1 MIGTTRYYLLLV
13 SSFLAVTTCQASLEL
28 RQVVTTD
35 DSNTDACS
43 SYSIETSLNKGETLQ
58 LTAAAA
64 PSSSSS
70 SEQGS
75 SPCGPTQTGGHYY
88 NFLGDGNPIRIDT
101 CNDDDDDG
109 YQNHDWKVYVWEG
122 ICDIGGPLGVFFGKC
137 VGAFTYEDD
146 GCTLV
151 LAKTKNSKPYT
162 LFIEAPETTKVW
174 ITRGLTTTSTTT
186 VDTTYSIVSNG
197 QCDNASRQRLPQD
210 GTPFTTDLED
220 YVSPYSVTNYCGTT
234 TTGGGSIG
242 LWYYFNTPKFNVE
255 RVDYAVTICVDANA
269 NNDDDDD
276 DALNKPSLFSGS
288 CNDLTCID
296 PTSSY
301 DNDDNTNGIVVP
313 NHCSSG
319 TVPRSTLFRLTA
331 GGKRYSILI
340 PKTSEITKIY
350 LNDLKTDF
358 ASNDECENAVP
369 LEDNAVTTGSLE
381 GASSENVL
389 DMIGPFGSGGGGK
402 DVVPTGI
409 WYKMEPNAN
418 QRSLTID
425 PGVFSMMVY
434 KGDCGNHNTP
444 PNLVTGYAGRSSVV
458 TFLQTTVPVYV
469 FVYGT
474 VNHILQNPEFTITST
489 VADGFTFACFAG
501 HQPVNVLLLKEGG
514 DDGRTTTTRTTT
526 KKLMKDV
533 QIGDIVQSST
543 SGKFSEVYSL
553 GHVNHDVWTDY
564 TQLHTATTTTTKGR
578 NTNRNNKLVL
588 ELTPNH
594 MVWVQNKNRMVP
606 ASLVQV
612 GDQVADGFT
621 FACFA
626 GHQPVNVLLLKE
638 GGDDGRTT
646 TTRTTTKK
654 LMKDVQIGDIVQS
667 STSGKFSEV
676 YSLGHVNH
684 DVWTDYTQLHTTTT
698 KGRNTNR
705 NKKLVLELTPNHM
718 VWVQNKNRM
727 VPASLVQVGDQVLIE
742 NNNKNDEIVV
752 PVTKITTVVRQG
764 AYAPLTKDG
773 SIVVNGVYA
782 SCYPTLVQDQ
792 TTLGGLVNMHTVSHF
807 ILTVRRYFFNNNN
820 EEEEE
825 TYTEEGIAMWASQLL
840 PMAVFLVDYANIL
853 LVLLFGVVVVVVTSH
868 VVVVRRLGRQQNNDG
883 QYYGYKLKML

>member
-13 SSFLAVTTCQASLEL
+13 SSFLVVTTCQASLEL

-58 LTAAAA
+58 LTAAA
-64 PSSSSS
+64 SSSSS

-174 ITRGLTTTSTTT
+174 ITRGLTTTT

-234 TTGGGSIG
+234 TGGGGSIG

-358 ASNDECENAVP
+358 ASNDECENAVL

-418 QRSLTID
+418 QRSLSID

-501 HQPVNVLLLKEGG
+501 HQPVNVLKEGG
-514 DDGRTTTTRTTT
+514 
-526 KKLMKDV
+526 
-533 QIGDIVQSST
+533 
-543 SGKFSEVYSL
+543 
-553 GHVNHDVWTDY
+553 
-564 TQLHTATTTTTKGR
+564 A
-578 NTNRNNKLVL
+578 
-588 ELTPNH
+588 
-594 MVWVQNKNRMVP
+594 
-606 ASLVQV
+606 
-612 GDQVADGFT
+612 
-621 FACFA
+621 
-626 GHQPVNVLLLKE
+626 
-638 GGDDGRTT
+638 
-646 TTRTTTKK
+646 TRTTTKK

-705 NKKLVLELTPNHM
+705 NNKLVLELTPNHM

-807 ILTVRRYFFNNNN
+807 ILTVRRYFFFN
-820 EEEEE
+820 EEE

>member
-13 SSFLAVTTCQASLEL
+13 SSFLVVTTCQASLEL

-58 LTAAAA
+58 LTAAA
-64 PSSSSS
+64 SSSSS

-174 ITRGLTTTSTTT
+174 ITRGLTTTT

-197 QCDNASRQRLPQD
+197 QCDNTSRQRLPQD

-234 TTGGGSIG
+234 TGGSGSIG

-269 NNDDDDD
+269 NDDDDDD

-340 PKTSEITKIY
+340 PKTSEITTIY

-418 QRSLTID
+418 QRSLSID

-501 HQPVNVLLLKEGG
+501 HQPVNVLKEGG
-514 DDGRTTTTRTTT
+514 
-526 KKLMKDV
+526 
-533 QIGDIVQSST
+533 
-543 SGKFSEVYSL
+543 
-553 GHVNHDVWTDY
+553 
-564 TQLHTATTTTTKGR
+564 A
-578 NTNRNNKLVL
+578 
-588 ELTPNH
+588 
-594 MVWVQNKNRMVP
+594 
-606 ASLVQV
+606 
-612 GDQVADGFT
+612 
-621 FACFA
+621 
-626 GHQPVNVLLLKE
+626 
-638 GGDDGRTT
+638 
-646 TTRTTTKK
+646 TRTTTKK

-727 VPASLVQVGDQVLIE
+727 VPASLVQVGDQVLIV
-742 NNNKNDEIVV
+742 NNDNNKDEVVV
-752 PVTKITTVVRQG
+752 PVTKITTVIRQG

-807 ILTVRRYFFNNNN
+807 VLTVRRYFFNNNN

-868 VVVVRRLGRQQNNDG
+868 VVVVQRRRLGRQQNNDG